1 MFCYCVKLQQN
12 ITVVSR
18 GHQYQFLKFM
28 HGRRG
33 LKSAIRGNFNTEV
46 SSIWKGRANQ
56 MSSTQKARPGSA
68 AWSEVLL
75 IRKQYNKRLGK
86 RAKITETHWTSY
98 TLAGKLG

>member
-1 MFCYCVKLQQN
+1 
-12 ITVVSR
+12 
-18 GHQYQFLKFM
+18 
-28 HGRRG
+28 
-33 LKSAIRGNFNTEV
+33 
-46 SSIWKGRANQ
+46 